1 MQRMVKVMHS
11 PIVLSGRAATILGG
25 AIAILF
31 AISTPS
37 VFAAENSAP
46 VTNPAKGEV
55 TEVDQVLPAEPA
67 ECPIK
72 KTIDGKLYCF
82 QNDPALTKPQGGH

>member
-1 MQRMVKVMHS
+1 MVKIMHS
-11 PIVLSGRAATILGG
+11 SIALSGRAASVLGA
-25 AIAILF
+25 AIAVLVSLSTGTALF
-31 AISTPS
+31 AADDSGQST
-37 VFAAENSAP
+37 A
-46 VTNPAKGEV
+46 PAKAEI
-55 TEVDQVLPAEPA
+55 TAADQALPAEPA